1 MAKFS
6 VVIPV
11 YNVEK
16 YLSYCLD
23 SVRAQTYADLEIICV
38 DDGSTDRSAHIAWMH
53 AALDPRIR
61 VVSKENGG
69 VSSAKNAGIRAATG
83 DYILCVDAD
92 DALQPQACE
101 RLVRAFEENDAD
113 VVTFGAHCVPWCDGY
128 PWLVDCLSPRDVVYD
143 GFDWKLLLEEKS
155 RPFAWRTATTRAFLE
170 QHGISYNE
178 TLPLGEDQA
187 FHFEIYPLSKKTVLI
202 SDKLYDY
209 RVVRE
214 GSAMRVLFDDLAG
227 RMDKHLDIVEAIFS
241 AWEKRALIDLG
252 PARLVDWS
260 LDFLFLDIQALA
272 PEDRK
277 RVLARLKDLYER
289 GFSRYDGI
297 ADGLPEAVARVYRRI
312 MDGSADEL
320 ARLDV
325 WRYVACRMG
334 KKAYVKSLVLRPVN
348 KAKDALRRRI
358 GPSRKTVEG
367 WLEGEKERARCDKRL
382 SDSLEKLL
390 LDALDD
396 ACEAPSSATAG

>member
-23 SVRAQTYADLEIICV
+23 SVRAQTYADLEVVCV
-38 DDGSTDRSAHIAWMH
+38 DDGSTDHSARIAQMH

-61 VVSKENGG
+61 VISKENGG

-101 RLVRAFEENDAD
+101 RIVRAFQENDAD
-113 VVTFGAHCVPWCDGY
+113 VVTFGAQCVPWCDGY

-170 QHGISYNE
+170 RHGISYDE

-187 FHFEIYPLSKKTVLI
+187 FHFEIYPLAKKTVLI

-209 RVVRE
+209 RVARE

-241 AWEKRALIDLG
+241 TWGRRGLLDLG
-252 PARLVDWS
+252 PAQLVDWS

-272 PEDRK
+272 ADDKR
-277 RVLARLKDLYER
+277 RVLVRLRCLYER
-289 GFSRYDGI
+289 MFSRYGALDE
-297 ADGLPEAVARVYRRI
+297 GLPEAVARVYRRI
-312 MDGSADEL
+312 MEGSADEMPRFDL
-320 ARLDV
+320 

-334 KKAYVKSLVLRPVN
+334 KKAYLKGLVLRPVN
-348 KAKDALRRRI
+348 KAKDILRRRI
-358 GPSRKTVEG
+358 GPSRKVVEG

-390 LDALDD
+390 LDALDRND
-396 ACEAPSSATAG
+396 TQSFSQS